1 MVIRILTGKN
11 VAGAVR
17 YNEQKVEQQQADRIH
32 VANYPDVSAT
42 ITSARFRLD
51 LLQQLTQLNPAV
63 KKPSVHL
70 AVAFHPLEKLTPER
84 LREIGNE
91 VMTGAGYGRQPYLMY
106 QHHDTAH
113 PHIHIVTVNVDAKGN
128 RIDDAFIK
136 NRLQRLRRNLEVKH
150 GLIQAE
156 EPIKRRKQNRV
167 GEGVASRQRSTIT
180 LSDRIRYVLES
191 YTFGSIDSLKLFLG
205 SQVIR
210 MNTQAGRS
218 GVGITFQAQDD
229 AGKQSRPIRASAL
242 DSGFTHRHL
251 SERLTAQSSQHKA
264 GCALLEA
271 VMKSQLGAF
280 KSLTENHY
288 KQIAQQQGIDV
299 YEKEGSYLYIHTRA
313 GVVAHEKE
321 LDQSLSR
328 RVLAQLFAAKTERLA
343 ISQQVT
349 VEATTPAASRK
360 RPVKRVANISKQPAS
375 RISEEVPV
383 KPPNDCIFNKPSL
396 RIENNAGQPTIEPET
411 SGRDRPLKKRRK
423 NRPSL

>member
-1 MVIRILTGKN
+1 MVIRILTGKD

-51 LLQQLTQLNPAV
+51 LLQQLNRLNPAV
-63 KKPSVHL
+63 QKPCVHL
-70 AVAFHPLEKLTPER
+70 AVAFHPLEKFTPER

-136 NRLQRLRRNLEVKH
+136 NRLQQLRRNLEVKH

-156 EPIKRRKQNRV
+156 EPVKRRKQNRV
-167 GEGVASRQRSTIT
+167 GEGVANRQRSTIT
-180 LSDRIRYVLES
+180 LSDRIRHMLES
-191 YTFGSIDSLKLFLG
+191 YTFGSIDSLKLCLG
-205 SQVIR
+205 SQGIR
-210 MNTQAGRS
+210 MKTQAGRS
-218 GVGITFQAQDD
+218 GMGITFQAQDD

-264 GCALLEA
+264 GCAVLEA

-299 YEKEGSYLYIHTRA
+299 YEKEGSYLYVHTRA

-349 VEATTPAASRK
+349 GKATTPAASRK
-360 RPVKRVANISKQPAS
+360 RPVKRVADLTNQPVILITGKAL
-375 RISEEVPV
+375 V
-383 KPPNDCIFNKPSL
+383 KPSSDYILNKPSL
-396 RIENNAGQPTIEPET
+396 RIENDAGQPAIKLEA
-411 SGRDRPLKKRRK
+411 SGRDRSLKKRRK
-423 NRPSL
+423 NRPHL